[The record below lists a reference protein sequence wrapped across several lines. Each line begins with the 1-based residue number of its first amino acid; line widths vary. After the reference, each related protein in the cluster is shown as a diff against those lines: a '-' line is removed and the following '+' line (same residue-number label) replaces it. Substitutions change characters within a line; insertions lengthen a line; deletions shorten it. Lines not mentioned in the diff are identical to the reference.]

1 MFWTTFSLLVF
12 LTSCATM
19 KTNPSHYDVTYKS
32 PSQGPQMD
40 LEAIRDHRFNRVR

>member
-1 MFWTTFSLLVF
+1 MFWTTISLLVF

-19 KTNPSHYDVTYKS
+19 NPDRSYSDLTYM
-32 PSQGPQMD
+32 PPTQGQQMD